1 MKDQYFHKLKA
12 VMHFHKNNK
21 KRESD
26 GVIEKNTFREKTF
39 IRVIERRRKSF
50 VNSFWFRQLQPIEA
64 QFVKDKLNFIFRKLD
79 LLLSTLKHGYSSI
92 RITFKVSTLLKHVF
106 SSTISFK

>member
-12 VMHFHKNNK
+12 VMHFDKNNK

-39 IRVIERRRKSF
+39 IRVIERKKK
-50 VNSFWFRQLQPIEA
+50 FRQ
-64 QFVKDKLNFIFRKLD
+64 QFLVSSA
-79 LLLSTLKHGYSSI
+79 STNRSAICQG
-92 RITFKVSTLLKHVF
+92 
-106 SSTISFK
+106 

>member
-39 IRVIERRRKSF
+39 IRVIEREK
-50 VNSFWFRQLQPIEA
+50 
-64 QFVKDKLNFIFRKLD
+64 
-79 LLLSTLKHGYSSI
+79 
-92 RITFKVSTLLKHVF
+92 KVSSTVF
-106 SSTISFK
+106 GFVSFNQSKRNLSRINLIFFLGNSISYFLH

>member
-12 VMHFHKNNK
+12 VMHFDKNNK

-39 IRVIERRRKSF
+39 IRVIESF
-50 VNSFWFRQLQPIEA
+50 VNSLWFRQLQPIEA
-64 QFVKDKLNFIFRKLD
+64 QFVKDKLNFLFRKLD
-79 LLLSTLKHGYSSI
+79 LLLSTLKHVYSSI
-92 RITFKVSTLLKHVF
+92 RITFKVSTLLKHVY
-106 SSTISFK
+106 SSND